1 MPFRHA
7 LLALLVVFI
16 WGTNFVVIKVGLA
29 VFPPLLFATLRFAFC
44 ALPLVFFLPRPKLPI
59 LRIAAFGILQGV
71 GTIGLMFLAMKSD
84 ISPGLASL
92 VIQVQVFFTIIAS
105 RIFFKETV
113 TAFQRVALGLAAAA
127 IALIAW
133 QSAMHSSSAVT
144 LLGLGLTLG
153 AGASWAGTNI
163 AARSF
168 AGTNAFHLIAW
179 SSLFAAVSLLAASL
193 VVEGWQTDA
202 EALKT
207 FSLPSWGAVLWQSLG
222 NTLFGFA
229 IWSWLLG
236 RYPAASI
243 TPFALLVPIF
253 GIVTSAW
260 LMGESLPVWKSAAV
274 ALLMFG
280 LAANYYAGRIK
291 RFSIDRAA

>member
-1 MPFRHA
+1 MPVRHA

-29 VFPPLLFATLRFAFC
+29 AFPPLLFATLRFAFC
-44 ALPLVFFLPRPKLPI
+44 ALPLVFFIPRPKLPI
-59 LRIAAFGILQGV
+59 VRIAAFGVLQGV

-105 RIFFKETV
+105 RTFFKETV
-113 TAFQRVALGLAAAA
+113 AAFQRVALGLAAAA

-133 QSAMHSSSAVT
+133 QSAVHSSSAVT

-163 AARSF
+163 ISRSF
-168 AGTNAFHLIAW
+168 AGANTFHVMAW
-179 SSLFAAVSLLAASL
+179 SSVFAAMSLLVATL
-193 VVEGWQTDA
+193 VVEGGQADI
-202 EALKT
+202 EALEA
-207 FSLPSWGAVLWQSLG
+207 FSLSGWGAVMWQSLG
-222 NTLFGFA
+222 NTLFGFG
-229 IWSWLLG
+229 IWTWLLG

-260 LMGESLPVWKSAAV
+260 LTGESLPAWKSGAV
-274 ALLMFG
+274 ALLMLG
-280 LAANYYAGRIK
+280 LAANYYAARIK
-291 RFSIDRAA
+291 RLSVSRAA